1 METAAAA
8 LKIRQGHL
16 LPPGAPPEEA
26 VLKKDLWT
34 FAVFTLGLLGETT
47 KPTTQQTVTLSGEI
61 GSRIWN
67 PWSSTI
73 SDDPAVRWY
82 RVEFNRE
89 NELNIPESASLLLT
103 NLVIAPVGL
112 AWLSSDPH
120 AFSAWLAYLSGD
132 KAAAGVL
139 GQIIDKA
146 RKLPESVSSKASES
160 NKHPEPKPKSNS
172 LPEPGNV
179 PIQAVN
185 ENTLGSFDSPD
196 GNESPIDQKFPSL
209 ETTRPESSEIAEL
222 AELETSEGGKDK
234 EAPAAKFM
242 EWLRTGIGQ
251 GRIPYNEKNARVH
264 VVPEGVLLVTPN
276 IFKDFTDECGG
287 GRWDTVQKLFIKRKE
302 HVRTATGENI
312 HQYTL
317 GVGSL
322 QTVLSGFLLQNSSL
336 VFGAFPPTA
345 NPRILKQIDQN

>member
-34 FAVFTLGLLGETT
+34 FAVFTLALLGEAT
-47 KPTTQQTVTLSGEI
+47 KPTNEQTVTLSGET

-82 RVEFNRE
+82 RVDFSRE
-89 NELNIPESASLLLT
+89 NNLNIPESASLMLATLI
-103 NLVIAPVGL
+103 IAPVGL

-120 AFSAWLAYLSGD
+120 AFSVWLAYLSGD
-132 KAAAGVL
+132 KATAGVL
-139 GQIIDKA
+139 GHIIDKA
-146 RKLPESVSSKASES
+146 RNLPESVSSKASES
-160 NKHPEPKPKSNS
+160 NKHSEPKPKSNP

-179 PIQAVN
+179 PIQAVH
-185 ENTLGSFDSPD
+185 ENTVGSFDSPD
-196 GNESPIDQKFPSL
+196 GNESPLDQTFPSL
-209 ETTRPESSEIAEL
+209 ETTLPESSEIAEL
-222 AELETSEGGKDK
+222 AELDASKSGKDK

-242 EWLRTGIGQ
+242 EWLRTGIEQ

-264 VVPEGVLLVTPN
+264 VVPDGVLLVTPN

-302 HVRTATGENI
+302 HVRTASGENI
-312 HQYTL
+312 HQYAL
-317 GVGSL
+317 GVGSS
-322 QTVLSGFLLQNSSL
+322 QTVLSVFLLQDSSL
-336 VFGAFPPTA
+336 VFGAFFPDF
-345 NPRILKQIDQN
+345 NQHIRKQN